1 MMDPR
6 YLHPSGQR
14 AHGTLPPVQ
23 RLLLVQRNLSYNAC
37 FLPFIHFQIEAQ
49 SSLRFLRSLRLP

>member
-14 AHGTLPPVQ
+14 AVGTLPP
-23 RLLLVQRNLSYNAC
+23 VQRNLSYNAC

-49 SSLRFLRSLRLP
+49 FSLRFLRSLRLP